1 MENTTVNE
9 GKTAAIIS
17 HFWVIGLIIAF
28 VMNTSK
34 KNYFTSFYIRQMI
47 GLNLIQF
54 INSAIIYKYIGGT
67 AGWIVG
73 VLVIILWVLSLF
85 SAIKGEEKEIP
96 YVGEYFQKWFNG
108 I

>member
-1 MENTTVNE
+1 MINTTVKE

-17 HFWVIGLIIAF
+17 HFWVLGLIIAF
-28 VMNTSK
+28 VMNNSK

-54 INSAIIYKYIGGT
+54 FNSAIIYRYIG
-67 AGWIVG
+67 ANAAWIIGAIVF
-73 VLVIILWVLSLF
+73 VLIILSLF
-85 SAIKGEEKEIP
+85 SAIKGEEKELP
-96 YVGEYFQKWFNG
+96 YVGEYFQKWFKN

>member
-1 MENTTVNE
+1 
-9 GKTAAIIS
+9 
-17 HFWVIGLIIAF
+17 
-28 VMNTSK
+28 
-34 KNYFTSFYIRQMI
+34 MI

-67 AGWIVG
+67 VGWIIG